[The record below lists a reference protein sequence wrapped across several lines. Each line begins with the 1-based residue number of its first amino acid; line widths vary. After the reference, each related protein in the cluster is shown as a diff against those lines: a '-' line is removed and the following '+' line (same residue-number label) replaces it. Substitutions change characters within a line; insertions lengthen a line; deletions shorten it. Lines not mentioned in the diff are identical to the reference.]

1 MTNPRRNA
9 KKVLMPADAA
19 SASSDS
25 LAECDPDLKAH
36 KFPVFTVS
44 GANRYRFQPDP
55 RQSRAKIARI

>member
-1 MTNPRRNA
+1 
-9 KKVLMPADAA
+9 
-19 SASSDS
+19 